1 MRKSL
6 VIGVLAVVV
15 VAGGAAAVV
24 CAPAYVQRRAIGEAA
39 ERGITLSID
48 HTRLSTSGIQFE
60 GVGATSARTPNAKVT
75 NAEID
80 ASWDGTKVTMN
91 GGEVT
96 LDGVIAPAAVAPL
109 DKPVPT
115 DAPGTVHVQNTHV
128 VWSRFA
134 GDAQIEIANLVGDVS
149 LAPHLG
155 DSYDLQGMAS
165 LKSGPIAVG
174 PFLTHVSRDL
184 GGEHFRTQL
193 DPTDPNANVFS
204 FDRGGD
210 TTRFEWTVKARRP
223 SQLNLPLDAVGI
235 GAVPADPVLD
245 LHVVD
250 SVTRPASG
258 VGVASGLVS
267 LATQPIA
274 VPQLP
279 APVAV
284 TVELS
289 WKGDPASDMPI
300 SGGKA
305 KADPFEG
312 TITGTIRRPVHG
324 VAVDLALTTTPVPCS
339 QFASDPLAIAK
350 QVAGGGDLG
359 NALLGALA
367 SSGAMKP
374 AVTGSV
380 TVSGRLVFDSENPA
394 ASKLSF
400 SPSNS
405 CGMSLS
411 FGSPR

>member
-6 VIGVLAVVV
+6 VIGVLAVV
-15 VAGGAAAVV
+15 AAGAAAVV
-24 CAPAYVQRRAIGEAA
+24 FAPVYVQRRAIGEAA
-39 ERGITLSID
+39 ERGITLSIE
-48 HTRLSTSGIQFE
+48 HTRLAASGIQFE

-80 ASWDGTKVTMN
+80 ASWDGSHVTMN

-96 LDGVIAPAAVAPL
+96 LDGVIAPPALAAL
-109 DKPVPT
+109 EKPVPT
-115 DAPGTVHVQNTHV
+115 NAPGTVHVQNTHV
-128 VWSRFA
+128 VWSHFA

-155 DSYDLQGMAS
+155 DAYDLQGMAS
-165 LKSGPIAVG
+165 LKSGAIAVG

-193 DPTDPNANVFS
+193 DPTDPNANVFA
-204 FDRGGD
+204 FDRSGD

-223 SQLNLPLDAVGI
+223 SQLGLPLDAVGI
-235 GAVPADPVLD
+235 GAVPGDPVLD
-245 LHVVD
+245 FHVVD

-267 LATQPIA
+267 LATQPIT

-279 APVAV
+279 TPVAV
-284 TVELS
+284 TAELT
-289 WKGDPASDMPI
+289 WKGDPASDMPV

-305 KADPFEG
+305 KAGPFEAA
-312 TITGTIRRPVHG
+312 ITGTVRRPVHG
-324 VAVDLALTTTPVPCS
+324 VAVDLSLTSNPVPCS

-350 QVAGGGDLG
+350 QMAGGDLG
-359 NALLGALA
+359 SALVGALG
-367 SSGAMKP
+367 SSGAMKT
-374 AVTGSV
+374 AITGSV
-380 TVSGRLVFDSENPA
+380 TVSGKVVFDSGNPA
-394 ASKLSF
+394 ASRVSF

-405 CGMSLS
+405 CGMSVS